1 MDRVEPTPLAEDRV
15 ADLRARWTPEAT
27 AAAVAF
33 LESRPVAYD
42 LPTMEHGDTAYL
54 DLRGLRIEQTQIDKA
69 CLRNVNLRWAVFRD
83 RRFKN
88 ARLSN
93 CNLRWAVF
101 RDVGFKNAR
110 FSNCNVSQVNFTECY
125 LRRAQFEKCDLVNS
139 RFESCDFSQAVI
151 AESRVDFATFRNCEI
166 GLEVIKFRQDATP
179 RAMVRVCRG
188 LKLNA
193 MSMGAFGDAGS
204 LTYLEK
210 TYERLGF
217 YRDKA
222 WGRWSGSWLQDI
234 LWGYGEKPARLAV
247 VMAFNIF
254 LFGTLFH
261 FLDPLPGKNWWEHVY
276 FSGIT
281 YLTVGY
287 GDLAPHAPL
296 AQLLSVI
303 CASSGI
309 ATVGLLIAS
318 VTKKIMYR

>member
-1 MDRVEPTPLAEDRV
+1 MERAEPIALHEDRV

-33 LESRPVAYD
+33 LESRPVAFD
-42 LPTMEHGDTAYL
+42 LPTIEQGGVTFL

-69 CLRNVNLRWAVFRD
+69 YLRNV
-83 RRFKN
+83 
-88 ARLSN
+88 
-93 CNLRWAVF
+93 NLRWAVF

-110 FSNCNVSQVNFTECY
+110 FVGCNLSQVNFSDCY

-151 AESRVDFATFRNCEI
+151 AESRVDFASFRNCEI
-166 GLEVIKFRQDATP
+166 GLQTIKFRADVSP

-193 MSMGAFGDAGS
+193 MSMGNFADAGE

-210 TYERLGF
+210 TYERLGYF
-217 YRDKA
+217 RERA
-222 WGRWSGSWLQDI
+222 WGRWLGSALQDW
-234 LWGYGEKPARLAV
+234 LWGYGERPWRLAF
-247 VMAFNIF
+247 VMAFNIA
-254 LFGTLFH
+254 LFGSLFH
-261 FLDPLPGKNWWEHVY
+261 FLDPLPDKTWWEHVY

-296 AQLLSVI
+296 ARLISVV
-303 CASSGI
+303 CAATGI
-309 ATVGLLIAS
+309 ATFGLLIAS

>member
-1 MDRVEPTPLAEDRV
+1 MDAAEKIPLAEDRV

-33 LESRPVAYD
+33 LESRPTNFD
-42 LPTMEHGDTAYL
+42 LPTMEQGGTTYL

-69 CLRNVNLRWAVFRD
+69 FLRNVNLRW
-83 RRFKN
+83 
-88 ARLSN
+88 SQ
-93 CNLRWAVF
+93 F

-110 FSNCNVSQVNFTECY
+110 FVNCNLSQVGFSECY

-139 RFESCDFSQAVI
+139 RFDACDFSQAVI
-151 AESRVDFATFRNCEI
+151 AESRIDFASFKNCEI
-166 GLEVIKFRQDATP
+166 NLGNIQFRKDATP

-193 MSMGAFGDAGS
+193 MSMGNFADAGE

-210 TYERLGF
+210 TYERRGF
-217 YRDKA
+217 FHDKA
-222 WGRWSGSWLQDI
+222 WGRWVASALQNW
-234 LWGYGEKPARLAV
+234 LWGYGEKPARLAL

-309 ATVGLLIAS
+309 GTFGLLIAS
-318 VTKKIMYR
+318 VTKKVMYR

>member
-1 MDRVEPTPLAEDRV
+1 MEDRV
-15 ADLRARWTPEAT
+15 AHLRSRWTPEAT

-33 LESRPVAYD
+33 LESRPTSFD
-42 LPTMEHGDTAYL
+42 LPTMEQGGVTYL

-69 CLRNVNLRWAVFRD
+69 LLRNV
-83 RRFKN
+83 
-88 ARLSN
+88 
-93 CNLRWAVF
+93 NLRWAVF

-110 FSNCNVSQVNFTECY
+110 FVNCNLSQVSFTECY

-151 AESRVDFATFRNCEI
+151 AASRVDFASFKNCEI
-166 GLEVIKFRQDATP
+166 RLETIKFQDDATP

-193 MSMGAFGDAGS
+193 MSMGNFADAGELS
-204 LTYLEK
+204 YLEK
-210 TYERLGF
+210 TFERRGF

-222 WGRWSGSWLQDI
+222 WWRWAASLAQNW
-234 LWGYGEKPARLAV
+234 LWGYGEKPWRLAL
-247 VMAFNIF
+247 VMVFNIM
-254 LFGTLFH
+254 LFGSLFH
-261 FLDPLPGKNWWEHVY
+261 WLDPLPGKTWWEHVY

-296 AQLLSVI
+296 ARLISVV
-303 CASSGI
+303 CAAAGI
-309 ATVGLLIAS
+309 ATFGMLIAS

>member
-1 MDRVEPTPLAEDRV
+1 MDRPNAVPLAEDRV

-42 LPTMEHGDTAYL
+42 LPTMEHGGTTYL

-69 CLRNVNLRWAVFRD
+69 YLRNV
-83 RRFKN
+83 
-88 ARLSN
+88 
-93 CNLRWAVF
+93 NLRWAVF

-110 FSNCNVSQVNFTECY
+110 FSNCNLSQVHFQDCY

-151 AESRVDFATFRNCEI
+151 AESRVDFASFRNCEI
-166 GLEVIKFRQDATP
+166 GLDVIKFRKDATP

-193 MSMGAFGDAGS
+193 MSMGNFGDAGE

-210 TYERLGF
+210 TFERHAHF
-217 YRDKA
+217 RDRA
-222 WGRWSGSWLQDI
+222 WGRWLGYQLQNW
-234 LWGYGEKPARLAV
+234 LWGYGEKPWRLAL
-247 VMAFNIF
+247 VMAFNILF
-254 LFGTLFH
+254 FGTLLH
-261 FLDPLPGKNWWEHVY
+261 IVDPLPDRTFWEHVY

-296 AQLLSVI
+296 ARFISVV
-303 CASSGI
+303 CAAAGI
-309 ATVGLLIAS
+309 ATFGLLIAA